1 MSQDGIKGNENHGK
15 EVEQNQKED
24 LEGDTGIEP
33 GKEDR

>member
-1 MSQDGIKGNENHGK
+1 MSQDGIKGKLNHGK
-15 EVEQNQKED
+15 KVEQDQKED